1 MMKKR
6 YRRFI
11 YSDELQCTTIFNV
24 YEWIDN
30 KNVKNEIVDFI
41 NTVQPNILCLQ
52 EFYALNELPNIQL
65 PYQHIGLQ
73 SQKKQWRMATYS
85 SFPII
90 NKGTVSIKGERKNNI
105 CIYSDIV
112 NENDTIRSVQHSFSI

>member
-1 MMKKR
+1 MIISTL
-6 YRRFI
+6 F
-11 YSDELQCTTIFNV
+11 SQTF
-24 YEWIDN
+24 
-30 KNVKNEIVDFI
+30 
-41 NTVQPNILCLQ
+41 LCLQ
-52 EFYALNELPNIQL
+52 EFYAPNDLPNIQL

-73 SQKKQWRMATYS
+73 SQKKQWRMAIYS

-112 NENDTIRSVQHSFSI
+112 AEKDTFACTTFI